1 MLDFAQNQT
10 QTLSSLSPS
19 SYAFGLEETKYYGEA
34 EKAAREAIELQ
45 RKTPFA
51 CHVMGEL

>member
-1 MLDFAQNQT
+1 MLDFAQNSP
-10 QTLSSLSPS
+10 LSLSLLSPS
-19 SYAFGLEETKYYGEA
+19 SYAFGLEETRYYREA

-51 CHVMGEL
+51 FHVMGEL

>member
-1 MLDFAQNQT
+1 LLK
-10 QTLSSLSPS
+10 TLLSPSLLSPS
-19 SYAFGLEETKYYGEA
+19 SYAFGLEETRYYREA

-51 CHVMGEL
+51 FHVMGEL